1 MYIVGRKKCLGKRP
15 VPQKPRLI
23 LLQISSVNNHS
34 SAKEFAYEL
43 SAFMRFIQ
51 IPYFLVDTFLRNGI
65 TKQNKSFDKRNSHE
79 LSRQLLI

>member
-15 VPQKPRLI
+15 VPQKRRLM

-43 SAFMRFIQ
+43 LAFTRFRQ
-51 IPYFLVDTFLRNGI
+51 IPNFLVDTFLTNRI
-65 TKQNKSFDKRNSHE
+65 TTQNKSFDKRNSHE
-79 LSRQLLI
+79 LSVKF